1 MTDTSQNL
9 LEGRKTATA
18 NRPAGLAL
26 GSHIPFPILALLL
39 SLIWPTNLAPTL
51 GTINLPLFRIVFLVL
66 IPFALAEIARNPI
79 RLRAPDFLIIAYSL
93 LQGVSLTI
101 HHGLTNDIVSYYNNQ
116 PVTTNAL
123 VNSGATFLDT
133 MGAYFLARI
142 YLRTEEQ
149 FLATTRLLVF
159 IVIGLGVTTLI
170 ESITGFSIFGER
182 TKAFGGSRLGL
193 LRANGPFPHPIL
205 WGLFA
210 ASAFAFAAMDRAGKP
225 LVITAVTMSLVV
237 IATFTS
243 LSSGAYVMIYVQVM
257 LIAWNI
263 LTRGIA
269 RRWLVFTS
277 IFVAAYV
284 FIDMLS
290 NRSPIVVL
298 STVATLDSWT
308 AVYRMLIWRFGWAE
322 FTSSPLTGVGFG
334 DWARPSWMSASID
347 TFWLAILLRYGLL
360 ACLPLWLAIVNAMYK
375 VSRRI
380 DERKSRRLAGPAFAW
395 MASLVSLVIAAFTVH
410 LWGQIYVYF
419 FFLLGMW
426 GVFSRQSAPARGRR

>member
-9 LEGRKTATA
+9 LGSRKAAVA
-18 NRPAGLAL
+18 NRPSRLAL
-26 GSHIPFPILALLL
+26 GTRIPFPVIALLL

-66 IPFALAEIARNPI
+66 IPFALVEVARNPI

-93 LQGVSLTI
+93 LQSVSLMI
-101 HHGLTNDIVSYYNNQ
+101 HHGLTNDIVSYYNGQ
-116 PVTTNAL
+116 PTATNAL
-123 VNSGATFLDT
+123 INSGATFLDT
-133 MGAYFLARI
+133 MGAYFLARV

-182 TKAFGGSRLGL
+182 TKTFGGSRLGL

-225 LVITAVTMSLVV
+225 FVVTAITMSLVV

-243 LSSGAYVMIYVQVM
+243 LSSGAYVMIYVQVI

-263 LTRGIA
+263 LTRGVA
-269 RRWLVFTS
+269 RRWLIFTS

-284 FIDMLS
+284 FVDMLS
-290 NRSPIVVL
+290 NRTPVAVL
-298 STVATLDSWT
+298 TSLATLDSWT
-308 AVYRMLIWRFGWAE
+308 SYYRMLIWRFGWAE
-322 FTSSPLTGVGFG
+322 FTSSPLIGIGFG
-334 DWARPSWMSASID
+334 DWAHPSWMSSSID
-347 TFWLAILLRYGLL
+347 TFWLASLLRYGLL
-360 ACLPLWLAIVNAMYK
+360 ACLPLWLAIVNAMHK
-375 VSRRI
+375 VSRGI
-380 DERKSRRLAGPAFAW
+380 DERKNRRLAGPAFAW
-395 MASLVSLVIAAFTVH
+395 TASLVSLVVAAFTVH
-410 LWGQIYVYF
+410 LWGQIYVHF

-426 GVFSRQSAPARGRR
+426 GVFVDGRSVAVARR